1 MVPPIYGKVR
11 FFTFEMPDILCLYR
25 WKVFKKV
32 IPFHKA
38 KPLIMGNLNRS
49 ACILHRLLFF
59 DLKEDPRPS
68 EDGGFFEMLAEA

>member
-49 ACILHRLLFF
+49 ACILHRLLSSL
-59 DLKEDPRPS
+59 DGVLGPS
-68 EDGGFFEMLAEA
+68 KLYLSRLPE